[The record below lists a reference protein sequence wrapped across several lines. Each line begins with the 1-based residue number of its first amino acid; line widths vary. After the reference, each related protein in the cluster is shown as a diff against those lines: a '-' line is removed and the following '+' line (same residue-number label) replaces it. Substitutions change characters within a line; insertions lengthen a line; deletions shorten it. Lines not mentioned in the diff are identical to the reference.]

1 MPVTSRPGVA
11 GAGPRPG
18 KRDVPLNARMVVVF
32 SEPINPGTIGGI
44 RLLRGGAAIAGHTT
58 LSADGLRA
66 EFQPAGPLAAN
77 AGFALAIPEDVAD
90 LSGDRLQQP
99 VTAAVA
105 TGSSVIAASVATAQT
120 ALLTDPFSGDL
131 RTFVMSA
138 IRQND
143 GRVSGSFSIFFPA
156 TGVRVFGRVTCFTIV
171 GGKAA
176 WIAGVV
182 EGANDT
188 TAIGQE
194 DGWRAVDNGPP
205 EGGVPDQ
212 LSLADPLAAG
222 GLGTRQNLFARTPP
236 ADPGNN
242 LPPLRNLSRGDTPRS

>member
-1 MPVTSRPGVA
+1 MQSLRRLARAARSSTRASRP
-11 GAGPRPG
+11 R
-18 KRDVPLNARMVVVF
+18 
-32 SEPINPGTIGGI
+32 
-44 RLLRGGAAIAGHTT
+44 
-58 LSADGLRA
+58 
-66 EFQPAGPLAAN
+66 
-77 AGFALAIPEDVAD
+77 
-90 LSGDRLQQP
+90 
-99 VTAAVA
+99 
-105 TGSSVIAASVATAQT
+105 
-120 ALLTDPFSGDL
+120 DL

-143 GRVSGSFSIFFPA
+143 GRVSGTFSIFYSA
-156 TGVRVFGRVTCFTIV
+156 TGVRVFGRVSCFTIV
-171 GGKAA
+171 GGNAA

-188 TAIGQE
+188 TAFGQE

-205 EGGVPDQ
+205 EGGVPDH

>member
-1 MPVTSRPGVA
+1 M
-11 GAGPRPG
+11 
-18 KRDVPLNARMVVVF
+18 
-32 SEPINPGTIGGI
+32 
-44 RLLRGGAAIAGHTT
+44 
-58 LSADGLRA
+58 
-66 EFQPAGPLAAN
+66 
-77 AGFALAIPEDVAD
+77 
-90 LSGDRLQQP
+90 
-99 VTAAVA
+99 
-105 TGSSVIAASVATAQT
+105 IAASVATAQP
-120 ALLTDPFSGDL
+120 ALITDPFRGDL

-143 GRVSGSFSIFFPA
+143 GRVSGTFSIFYPA

-182 EGANDT
+182 AGANDT

-222 GLGTRQNLFARTPP
+222 GLGTPQNFCARTPL
-236 ADPGNN
+236 ASPGNSLLTLRTLSGGDIVVN
-242 LPPLRNLSRGDTPRS
+242 VAGPPPPPTERMSEIAFAVWPNGGIQVINADGTSGRVLTTATDWHPT